1 MKLITTV
8 TYTFEREYDKDYFDE
23 WSTEGYTKEETMEIA
38 ERDIYQDFIDRIEV
52 RIDNL
57 SVSNWSRD
65 NVNMYWEE

>member
-8 TYTFEREYDKDYFDE
+8 TYTLEREYYEDYFDE
-23 WSTEGYTKEETMEIA
+23 WSKDGYTKEEAMEIA
-38 ERDIYQDFIDRIEV
+38 ERDIYQDFIDRIET

-57 SVSNWSRD
+57 SLSNWSRD

>member
-1 MKLITTV
+1 MKLITTI
-8 TYTFEREYDKDYFDE
+8 TYTLEREYDEDYFNE
-23 WSTEGYTKEETMEIA
+23 QSEEGYTKEEAMEIA
-38 ERDIYQDFIDRIEV
+38 EHDMYQDFIDRIET

>member
-1 MKLITTV
+1 MKLITTI
-8 TYTFEREYDKDYFDE
+8 TYTLEQEYNEDYFNE
-23 WSTEGYTKEETMEIA
+23 WSKEGYTKEEIMGIV
-38 ERDIYQDFIDRIEV
+38 ERDMYQDFIDRIET

>member
-1 MKLITTV
+1 MKLITTI
-8 TYTFEREYDKDYFDE
+8 TYTLEQEYGEDYFDE
-23 WSTEGYTKEETMEIA
+23 WSAEGYTKEEAMEIA
-38 ERDIYQDFIDRIEV
+38 ERDTYQDFIDRIEA